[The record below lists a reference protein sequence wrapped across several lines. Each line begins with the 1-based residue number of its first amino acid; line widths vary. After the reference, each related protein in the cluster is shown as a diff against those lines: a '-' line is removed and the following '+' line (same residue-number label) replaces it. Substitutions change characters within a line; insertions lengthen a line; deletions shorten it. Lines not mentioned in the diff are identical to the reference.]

1 VWHPGKSWD
10 EYGLTTNDR
19 SEPVA
24 RSSTVADQL
33 VAQVVAAGA
42 KHIYGIVGDSLNP
55 VVDAVR
61 RTRAAGADI
70 QWVHVRHEEAAAF
83 AAAAEAE
90 ITGDLAVCAG
100 SCGPGNLHLINGL
113 YDANRSRVPVLA
125 IASHIPSAQ
134 IGTQYFQETHPDRL
148 FVECSVFSEMISS
161 AAQAPR
167 VIRSAIHHAYGA
179 PGVAVL
185 TLPGDV
191 ADLEAPPA
199 GTDTLA
205 RPRKPRV
212 VPAEADVAALA
223 AAIDGA
229 KKVTILAGAGV
240 RGAHDDVIA
249 LADKIAAPVG
259 HSLRGKEHIQYDNP
273 FDVGMTGLLGYGAL
287 QASMDEA
294 DLLILLGTDFPYDQ
308 FLPSDVRTVQV
319 DIEPT
324 RLGRRT
330 RNDLAVVGDVGETV
344 RALLP
349 LVERKKSRRFL
360 DQMVKKHEKA
370 MGGVVGAYTK
380 DVEHH
385 RPIHP
390 EYAAV
395 VLDEEAAD
403 DAVFTVD
410 TGMGNVWAARYLTP
424 TGRRRVIGSFL
435 HGSMANAVPHAIGAA
450 LAARDSGAEQKHVV
464 AIAGDG
470 GLSMLLGELITLVHY
485 DLPVKVILFDNAT
498 LGMVRLEML
507 VDGLPSYG
515 TDSPA
520 IDYAALG
527 TALGIPSVRV
537 EDPTQIRS
545 ALRQAF
551 AHDGPALVD
560 LVTDPRALSIPP
572 KITRQQVSG
581 FTAAM
586 SKEILG
592 GGMGEVMAMAR
603 SNLRNVPRP

>member
-1 VWHPGKSWD
+1 M
-10 EYGLTTNDR
+10 
-19 SEPVA
+19 A

-42 KHIYGIVGDSLNP
+42 RHIYGIVGDSLNP

-61 RTRAAGADI
+61 RARAAGTDI

-90 ITGDLAVCAG
+90 ITGNLAVCAG

-148 FVECSVFSEMISS
+148 FVECSVYSEMISS

-191 ADLEAPPA
+191 AELEAPAA
-199 GTDTLA
+199 GIDTLT
-205 RPRKPRV
+205 RPRRPRV
-212 VPAEADVAALA
+212 VPADVDVTALA
-223 AAIDGA
+223 DAIDAA

-240 RGAHDDVIA
+240 KGAHDDVLA

-259 HSLRGKEHIQYDNP
+259 HSLRGKEVIQYDNP

-287 QASMDEA
+287 QAAMDEA
-294 DLLILLGTDFPYDQ
+294 DLLLLLGTDFPYDQ
-308 FLPSDVRTVQV
+308 FLPDDVRTAQV
-319 DIEPT
+319 DIDPT
-324 RLGRRT
+324 HLGRRT
-330 RNDLAVVGDVGETV
+330 RTDLAVVGDVGETV

-349 LVERKKSRRFL
+349 LVSAKKSRRFL

-370 MGGVVGAYTK
+370 MSGVVGAYTK

-385 RPIHP
+385 TPIHP

-395 VLDEEAAD
+395 LLDEEAAD

-424 TGRRRVIGSFL
+424 NGKRRVIGSFL

-450 LAARDSGAEQKHVV
+450 FAARDSGAPQKHVV

-485 DLPVKVILFDNAT
+485 DLPVKIVLFDNAT

-515 TDSPA
+515 TDSPS
-520 IDYAALG
+520 IDYAAV
-527 TALGIPSVRV
+527 AKAVGIPSVRV
-537 EDPTQIRS
+537 EDPTQIRT
-545 ALRQAF
+545 ALREAF
-551 AHDGPALVD
+551 AHDGPALID
-560 LVTDPRALSIPP
+560 LVTDPRALSLPP
-572 KITRQQVSG
+572 KITRAQVSG
-581 FTAAM
+581 FTTAM

-603 SNLRNVPRP
+603 SNLRNIPRP

>member
-1 VWHPGKSWD
+1 MAHQ
-10 EYGLTTNDR
+10 N
-19 SEPVA
+19 VA
-24 RSSTVADQL
+24 EQL
-33 VAQVVAAGA
+33 VAQIIAAGA
-42 KHIYGIVGDSLNP
+42 RHVYGIVGDSLNP
-55 VVDAVR
+55 IVDAIR
-61 RTRAAGADI
+61 RAAKDGADI
-70 QWVHVRHEEAAAF
+70 AWVQVRHEESAAF

-90 ITGDLAVCAG
+90 LTGRLAVCAG

-125 IASHIPSAQ
+125 IASHIPSPQ
-134 IGTQYFQETHPDRL
+134 IGTGFFQETHPDRL
-148 FVECSVFSEMISS
+148 FTECSVFSEMIST

-191 ADLEAPPA
+191 AELEAPAIVPDVL
-199 GTDTLA
+199 T
-205 RPRKPRV
+205 PPEPPRV
-212 VPAEADVAALA
+212 VPHEDALERLA
-223 AAIDGA
+223 AVIDDA
-229 KKVTILAGAGV
+229 KKVTIFAGAGV
-240 RGAHDDVIA
+240 RGAHDEVVA
-249 LADKIAAPVG
+249 LAERLHAPIG
-259 HSLRGKEHIQYDNP
+259 HTLRGKEWIQYDNP
-273 FDVGMTGLLGYGAL
+273 FDVGMTGLLGYGAC
-287 QASMDEA
+287 QAALDGA
-294 DLLILLGTDFPYDQ
+294 DLVLMLGTDFPYDQ
-308 FLPSDVRTVQV
+308 FLPADVVTAQV

-330 RNDLAVVGDVGETV
+330 RKDVAVVGDVGETV

-349 LVERKKSRRFL
+349 RVQRKRSHRFL
-360 DQMVKKHEKA
+360 DQMLRKHERA
-370 MGGVVGAYTK
+370 MTGVVGAYTK

-385 RPIHP
+385 TPIHP
-390 EYAAV
+390 EFAAV
-395 VLDEEAAD
+395 LLDEEAPE

-410 TGMGNVWAARYLTP
+410 TGMCNVWAARYLTP
-424 TGRRRVIGSFL
+424 SPQRRVIGSFL

-450 LAARDSGAEQKHVV
+450 HADRDQGRPARPVIAL
-464 AIAGDG
+464 AGDG
-470 GLSMLLGELITLVHY
+470 GLSMLLGELITLVQYH
-485 DLPVKVILFDNAT
+485 LPVKVVLFDNAT

-507 VDGLPSYG
+507 VDGLPSFG

-520 IDYAALG
+520 VDYAGVARS
-527 TALGIPSVRV
+527 LGIHAERV
-537 EDPTQIRS
+537 EDPGRVRD
-545 ALRQAF
+545 ALREAL

-560 LVTDPRALSIPP
+560 LVTDPHALSLPP
-572 KITRQQVSG
+572 KITRQQVAG

>member
-1 VWHPGKSWD
+1 M
-10 EYGLTTNDR
+10 
-19 SEPVA
+19 A
-24 RSSTVADQL
+24 RSNTVADQL

-61 RTRAAGADI
+61 RARAAGEDI

-205 RPRKPRV
+205 RPRRPRV

-240 RGAHDDVIA
+240 RGAHDDVLA

-294 DLLILLGTDFPYDQ
+294 DLLVLLGTDFPYDQ

-424 TGRRRVIGSFL
+424 NGRRRVIGSFL

-537 EDPTQIRS
+537 EDPTQIRA

>member
-1 VWHPGKSWD
+1 M
-10 EYGLTTNDR
+10 
-19 SEPVA
+19 A

-61 RTRAAGADI
+61 RARAAGEDI

-424 TGRRRVIGSFL
+424 NGRRRVIGSFL